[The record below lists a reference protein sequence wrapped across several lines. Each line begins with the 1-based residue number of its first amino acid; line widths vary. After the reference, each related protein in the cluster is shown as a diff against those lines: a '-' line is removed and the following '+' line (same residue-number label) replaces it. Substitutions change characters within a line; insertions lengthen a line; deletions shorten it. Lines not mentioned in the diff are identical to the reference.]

1 LRENDKERVMASSRM
16 NKHLKKP
23 ELKFLKEKL
32 IAEIERIQT
41 KLAVQLIPL
50 EVNATTGDDVDS
62 ANDELMRRTELRFS
76 AREGMYLKKLRKSL
90 DHVEEDDYGM
100 CEDCGGDISFTRLKA
115 RPTSTMCI
123 TCKEESERDEFKS
136 FNGRKSKSLGT
147 TISL

>member
-1 LRENDKERVMASSRM
+1 M
-16 NKHLKKP
+16 NKHLKKS

-32 IAEIERIQT
+32 LAEIERIQN

-76 AREGMYLKKLRKSL
+76 AREGMYLKKLKKSL
-90 DHVEEDDYGM
+90 DHIEEDDYGM
-100 CEDCGGDISFTRLKA
+100 CEDCGSDISFTRLKA

-123 TCKEESERDEFKS
+123 TCKEESEKTELMS
-136 FNGRKSKSLGT
+136 FSGRQSKSLGNSA
-147 TISL
+147 SL